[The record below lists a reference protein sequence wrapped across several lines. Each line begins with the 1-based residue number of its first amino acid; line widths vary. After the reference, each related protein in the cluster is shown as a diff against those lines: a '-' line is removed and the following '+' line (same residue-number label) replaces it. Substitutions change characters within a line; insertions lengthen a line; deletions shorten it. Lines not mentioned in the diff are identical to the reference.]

1 MFLITEDSRFE
12 KNKEEMKLTVDV
24 TTKLNPGA
32 IIKILRKDRGY
43 SLRELANEAGIT
55 ASYLSKLENDINT
68 NISLAVLSMLCRALD
83 ANPKL
88 FLDER
93 LQEKLIQPMD
103 IHDFFLMQELH
114 YNGSPLTSEQKEVML
129 AAIINS
135 LTDE

>member
-1 MFLITEDSRFE
+1 M
-12 KNKEEMKLTVDV
+12 TVDV

-68 NISLAVLSMLCRALD
+68 DISLAVFSMLCRALN
-83 ANPKL
+83 ANPKI
-88 FLDER
+88 FLDED
-93 LQEKLIQPMD
+93 LQSKLMHPMD
-103 IHDFFLMQELH
+103 LHDFFLMQELH

>member
-1 MFLITEDSRFE
+1 
-12 KNKEEMKLTVDV
+12 MKLTVDV

-68 NISLAVLSMLCRALD
+68 NISLAVFSMLCRALN
-83 ANPKL
+83 ANPKI
-88 FLDER
+88 FLDED
-93 LQEKLIQPMD
+93 LQSKLMHPMD
-103 IHDFFLMQELH
+103 LHDFFLMQELH

>member
-1 MFLITEDSRFE
+1 
-12 KNKEEMKLTVDV
+12 MKLTVDV
-24 TTKLNPGA
+24 TKKLNPGA

-68 NISLAVLSMLCRALD
+68 NISLSVFSMLCRALE

-88 FLDER
+88 FLDKR
-93 LQEKLIQPMD
+93 FQEKLMQPMD

-114 YNGSPLTSEQKEVML
+114 YNGSPLTSKQKEALL
-129 AAIINS
+129 ADMINS
-135 LTDE
+135 LTDK

>member
-1 MFLITEDSRFE
+1 
-12 KNKEEMKLTVDV
+12 MKLTVDV

-68 NISLAVLSMLCRALD
+68 DISLAVFSMLCRALN
-83 ANPKL
+83 ANPKI
-88 FLDER
+88 FLDED
-93 LQEKLIQPMD
+93 LQSKLMHPMD
-103 IHDFFLMQELH
+103 LHDFFLMQELH